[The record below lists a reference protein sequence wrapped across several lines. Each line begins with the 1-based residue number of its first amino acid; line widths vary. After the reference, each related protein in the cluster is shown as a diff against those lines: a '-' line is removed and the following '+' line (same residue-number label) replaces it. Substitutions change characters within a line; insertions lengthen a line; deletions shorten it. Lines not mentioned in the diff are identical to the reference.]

1 MITRRIAVALLASL
15 LVPAARA
22 DCALTFGRFCVFDPA
37 NVLIEGEASWQIS
50 GDFTYTLA
58 AQTYRGSIG
67 RLAVSVDVPIRSHFT
82 VRYGIEHRSYIETN
96 RDRGEERGFVGFQ
109 WRPFR

>member
-1 MITRRIAVALLASL
+1 MRYCSSAIRRTVTPS
-15 LVPAARA
+15 
-22 DCALTFGRFCVFDPA
+22 
-37 NVLIEGEASWQIS
+37 
-50 GDFTYTLA
+50 TLA

-96 RDRGEERGFVGFQ
+96 RDRGEERGLVGFS
-109 WRPFR
+109 WRPFHGNH